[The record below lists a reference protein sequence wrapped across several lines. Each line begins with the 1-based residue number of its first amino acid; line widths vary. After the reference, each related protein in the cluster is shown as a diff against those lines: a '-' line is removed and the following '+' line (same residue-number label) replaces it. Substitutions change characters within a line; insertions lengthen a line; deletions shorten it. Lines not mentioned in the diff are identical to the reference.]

1 MSQTQVLV
9 EFYNEMKQKL
19 LYIIE
24 NEQYVKIKNIF
35 EIFFRKVKRVASSD
49 FLDGPQIN
57 QFLEE
62 FKNNYIELFTKKFT
76 SKASLT
82 KWFEILEKKNRTLE
96 ILDFKRLQY
105 YKNRFLESWE
115 QFIHIKKQDSDERR
129 DEVKIEAL
137 NVPKTSAVSRT
148 QVKIAKPSSNNK
160 IREVKEEQEISTQDS
175 VKKFDKINIF
185 MSYSTKD
192 SDYFQISKI
201 VRHLEL
207 YPEINKVLFWE
218 VDSRQNIVEFMEE
231 TLRKTNVFILFCSQ
245 NSINSMAV
253 KDEWQSAFQLR
264 KKGLMKIVPVYET
277 DEHIPY
283 LLMPMLNVI
292 YDAEDFSGFIQ
303 KLHEE
308 IVR

>member
-1 MSQTQVLV
+1 LSQTQVLV
-9 EFYNEMKQKL
+9 EFYNEMEQKL

-24 NEQYVKIKNIF
+24 NEQYAKIKNIF

-49 FLDGPQIN
+49 FLDGPQIY

-62 FKNNYIELFTKKFT
+62 FKNDYIELFTKKFT

-96 ILDFKRLQY
+96 ILDFKQLKY

-129 DEVKIEAL
+129 EEVKIEAL
-137 NVPKTSAVSRT
+137 NVPKTSTVSRT
-148 QVKIAKPSSNNK
+148 QVEIAKPSSNDK

-175 VKKFDKINIF
+175 VKKFDEINIF

-201 VRHLEL
+201 VRRLEL

-231 TLRKTNVFILFCSQ
+231 TLKKTNVFILFCSQ

-292 YDAEDFSGFIQ
+292 YDAENFSGFIQ

>member
-1 MSQTQVLV
+1 LSQTQVLV
-9 EFYNEMKQKL
+9 EFYNEMEQKL

-82 KWFEILEKKNRTLE
+82 KWFEILEKRNRTLE
-96 ILDFKRLQY
+96 ILDFKRLKY

-137 NVPKTSAVSRT
+137 HVPKTSAVSRT
-148 QVKIAKPSSNNK
+148 QVEIAKPSSNDK
-160 IREVKEEQEISTQDS
+160 IREIKEEQEISTQDS
-175 VKKFDKINIF
+175 VKNFDKINIF

-201 VRHLEL
+201 VRRLEL

-292 YDAEDFSGFIQ
+292 YNAEDFSGFIQ